1 MLSLLF
7 SFLKI
12 LVSNLEL
19 PSILESEEKVEREE
33 GERKGREQSA
43 GDTTRKQGKEDL
55 ALNN

>member
-19 PSILESEEKVEREE
+19 PSILESKEKVEMR
-33 GERKGREQSA
+33 RKGREQSA